1 MKNKQKT
8 PGKNGQYY
16 IRFCKKNDWEKIF
29 NWLVEQNY
37 SNPHSYTKEVYPK
50 DPSVFRIDERSKSFF
65 GTNITCMACAVS
77 VGHRVIEFEEFLIR
91 HNE

>member
-8 PGKNGQYY
+8 QGSNAQYY
-16 IRFCKKNDWEKIF
+16 IRFHTKNDWKKIF

-37 SNPHSYTKEVYPK
+37 FNTHNYTEELFPQH
-50 DPSVFRIDERSKSFF
+50 PSVVCIDERDKSFF

-77 VGHRVIEFEEFLIR
+77 QGLRFIGVEEFLIR
-91 HNE
+91 HN